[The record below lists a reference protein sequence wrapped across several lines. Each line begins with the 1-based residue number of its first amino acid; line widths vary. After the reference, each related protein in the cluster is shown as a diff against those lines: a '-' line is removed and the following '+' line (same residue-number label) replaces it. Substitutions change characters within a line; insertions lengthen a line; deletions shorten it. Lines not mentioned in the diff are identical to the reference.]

1 MTVTSLT
8 AAERETVVN
17 LSDAD
22 DAVRI
27 WTAQR
32 TVLTSLRRKPGH
44 FTEVASGFH
53 GGTEW
58 AEFVTVTDVW
68 SVATGAKR
76 KGTPR
81 PNLRPV
87 GTPSLTVS
95 PGKGRDARA
104 TA

>member
-1 MTVTSLT
+1 MTAASLT
-8 AAERETVVN
+8 DAERETVVN
-17 LSDAD
+17 MSDQEAT
-22 DAVRI
+22 VRI

-32 TVLTSLRRKPGH
+32 TVLTALRRKPAH
-44 FTEVASGFH
+44 FTEMASGFH

-58 AEFVTVTDVW
+58 AEFATVTDVW

-87 GTPSLTVS
+87 GTSSLTVAT
-95 PGKGRDARA
+95 GEGRDART